1 MNKLNNVDFSII
13 RQSLASMD
21 SSASH
26 VASGGGR
33 PKISEIFAPEAHA
46 GALDPN
52 VTVVLGSRGAG
63 KSFWAGVLG
72 NDVTRS
78 AAAEAYPRLGLQN
91 IDVRFGFT
99 GMLADG
105 SVSRA
110 TIDSQVPNGT
120 EEAKGPMLWRCVLLK
135 ALNSICAP
143 ATVHDDIS
151 TMMLKY
157 QNPEAWENDCIKVD
171 NLLTSNDRT
180 ALIIFDALDS
190 LAMDWER
197 LRKLIDSLLE
207 IAWLTRGFNSIRVK
221 LFLRPD
227 QLRDIGLRFVELPKL
242 ISGATKLTWSGVDLY
257 GMLFSRLAGIDDPQL
272 KNSLNEVFSQEGV
285 SAAPVGL
292 GRLRGWPLAYDR
304 LVQAKVFARLAG
316 PYMGSSHKKG
326 KTYDWPL
333 KHLGDGHSEVTPRSF
348 LTLMIEAARRSNGQI
363 DQVLTAEAIRHGLR
377 EASKFRVDQLN
388 DEFPWIKRVLLPL
401 ARLQVPCVD
410 SQIVERWRETA
421 TIDAVMLRVG
431 NREFLGPFDPRTQE
445 ERHQALILALVRIG
459 VLIVRGDGRYD
470 MPDLFRV
477 AARLLK
483 KGAVAPV

>member
-1 MNKLNNVDFSII
+1 
-13 RQSLASMD
+13 MD

-33 PKISEIFAPEAHA
+33 PKINEIFAPEAHA

-72 NDVTRS
+72 DD
-78 AAAEAYPRLGLQN
+78 AARAFAADAYPRLGLQN
-91 IDVRFGFT
+91 IDVKFGFT
-99 GMLADG
+99 GVLADG

-110 TIDSQVPNGT
+110 TIDSQVPIGS
-120 EEAKGPMLWRCVLLK
+120 EDQKGPMLWRCVLLK
-135 ALNSICAP
+135 ALKSIVDP
-143 ATVHDDIS
+143 MSPSDDIS
-151 TMMLKY
+151 TMMAKY
-157 QNPEAWENDCIKVD
+157 TNPEMWENDCIQVD
-171 NLLTSNDRT
+171 KILSSNDRT

-242 ISGATKLTWSGVDLY
+242 LSGATKLTWSGVDLY
-257 GMLFSRLAGIDDPQL
+257 GMLFTRLAGIEDPIL
-272 KNSLNEVFSQEGV
+272 KESLNEVFAEEGV
-285 SAAPVGL
+285 SAAPTGL
-292 GRLRGWPLAYDR
+292 GRLRSWPLAYDK
-304 LVQAKVFARLAG
+304 VIQARVFARLAG

-348 LTLMIEAARRSNGQI
+348 LTLMIEAARRSHGQI
-363 DQVLTAEAIRHGLR
+363 EQVLTAEAIRHGLR

-401 ARLQVPCVD
+401 ARLQVPCAD
-410 SQIVERWRETA
+410 SQIVDRWRETA
-421 TIDAVMLRVG
+421 TIEAVMLRVG
-431 NREFLGPFDPRTQE
+431 NREFLGPFDPRTQQE
-445 ERHQALILALVRIG
+445 KHEALILALVRIG
-459 VLIVRGDGRYD
+459 VLIIRGDGRYD

-483 KGAVAPV
+483 KGAVAPI